1 VLSRDGSGRKQRAN
15 SQAQLRA
22 DFSRDATEAT
32 EAHSQYRPERLCHIK
47 CTHCE
52 TIRKLDK
59 DLVLALDPLDGTAM
73 QYQHRKLQT
82 KDAVQRDRTFGRLI
96 KIFIPRGVRLVE
108 SEILEKYEY
117 RMRVGWEYSVEKL
130 LRGAA
135 VARLDLAYN
144 LNME

>member
-1 VLSRDGSGRKQRAN
+1 M
-15 SQAQLRA
+15 
-22 DFSRDATEAT
+22 
-32 EAHSQYRPERLCHIK
+32 
-47 CTHCE
+47 
-52 TIRKLDK
+52 
-59 DLVLALDPLDGTAM
+59 LALDPLDGTTM

-96 KIFIPRGVRLVE
+96 KIFIPRGVRVVE
-108 SEILEKYEY
+108 RKVLEEYEY